1 MGPVIHNQLYEC
13 GLTPTSQDSVLIDKY
28 ETQLFQS
35 LNRFISFINNA
46 NQPASTKEKNTKFC
60 KSSSN
65 FLRLKLLTVLRQW
78 CDFSQSNCRLESRDV
93 LTQWWV
99 TLLNFLNSDTS
110 LQIDTALELSLS
122 IELTSVCLECVSKIM
137 TILIIL
143 PFHSPRDMEIYSHH
157 LLLTVHCITN
167 KLVLISKNTKKF
179 KRTESDDKCSKNDKK
194 LEYLNKYSS
203 LLRAFIGKLNAYA
216 FFYLP
221 EDLRFDTILLLTVS
235 PQISSNIQ
243 ACLFSWKKRQYKFTD
258 DQGQMIHAEA
268 FENKDT
274 KFFKIIVSY
283 IKNDFVLMSFYWHYW
298 YIILQFIKFSGPH
311 VSIEKSTLS
320 CIPGS
325 EILLTHVTTRFLNSD
340 LNKFTRIIKQ
350 TPNPR
355 ITNENV
361 TESHPN
367 FRSLNSNNALI
378 TSERI
383 NDYVFS
389 NFKTIKL
396 WECLRSLSGCIVKD
410 SHLEYLE
417 NMLSLHESLL
427 IDYVSTISAYDY
439 VAANVI
445 YNKVLQFIIFQFESL
460 SSLKFIHWGSWH
472 NGLLSMLRTKNV
484 NCQTVS
490 LLCLFNIW
498 KHIGSEERD
507 EMANTLLNDF
517 WESLTF
523 DNEFPLI
530 RILFMKL
537 LVFKIIPSVQGSN
550 SLRFLP
556 HERIRGLYEEL
567 IVNKEKLV
575 EMQKHSSNDIIAHR
589 KTALIFNGNSRLM
602 MIPKKPNTEDH
613 LVYKINHDKNLATER
628 FPSVS
633 SVANTRPNVILK
645 NGKYAYDVLDEMTS
659 KVAFLLAEKK
669 TRLDPKKNHK
679 ISDGFEGNQDN
690 EDNDEDSEDSGS
702 HKNKTKESNSSL
714 SATLNSW
721 LSKFSSTSEDSQ
733 KKKEQ
738 ENELG
743 SDFDYDEDMTD
754 FTESLPKRSSS
765 NIEKIFR
772 HGNSSGSMASSNSSI
787 KLSKKRENIL
797 IGPPEFRFSNEIKE
811 HNSITTVFKLAF
823 IQTNR
828 KVVERIDLA
837 NMKWGTIHGGSK
849 YMKPLPVPKDLIVA
863 SAANNENEMRNFAFV
878 RNSDLG
884 FELPV
889 PDFSIFGKCTE
900 DEHDVPKIGSQSV
913 ENLKEISEKEMTI
926 WKQIQD
932 MKLKTRMQKIC
943 VLIETFN
950 ATVREY
956 FEFSNRLEHDSI
968 FIDFEVRKPSSN
980 NSINIKV

>member
-1 MGPVIHNQLYEC
+1 MGPAIHNQLYEC
-13 GLTPTSQDSVLIDKY
+13 GLKTTSQDGFLMDNY

-35 LNRFISFINNA
+35 LNRFINFINNA
-46 NQPASTKEKNTKFC
+46 NQSASNKEQNTKFC

-78 CDFSQSNCRLESRDV
+78 CDSSRSNCTLEVRDV

-110 LQIDTALELSLS
+110 LQIDTAHELSLS
-122 IELTSVCLECVSKIM
+122 IELTSVCLECLSKIM

-143 PFHSPRDMEIYSHH
+143 PFHSSRDMEIYSHH
-157 LLLTVHCITN
+157 LLLTIHCITN
-167 KLVLISKNTKKF
+167 KLILISKNSKKL
-179 KRTESDDKCSKNDKK
+179 KRTNSDDKCSINDKK
-194 LEYLNKYSS
+194 LQYLNKYSS

-221 EDLRFDTILLLTVS
+221 EDLHFDTILLLTVS
-235 PQISSNIQ
+235 PQISSSIQ
-243 ACLFSWKKRQYKFTD
+243 TSLFSWKKRQYEFTD
-258 DQGQMIHAEA
+258 DQGQMIRTEA

-298 YIILQFIKFSGPH
+298 YIILQFMKFSDSDVG
-311 VSIEKSTLS
+311 IKKSTLS

-355 ITNENV
+355 IANENV

-367 FRSLNSNNALI
+367 FKSLNSSNALI

-396 WECLRSLSGCIVKD
+396 WECLRSLSGCILKEN
-410 SHLEYLE
+410 HPEYLE

-439 VAANVI
+439 IAANVI

-460 SSLKFIHWGSWH
+460 PSLKFIQWRSWY

-498 KHIGSEERD
+498 KYVTIEDRD
-507 EMANTLLNDF
+507 EIVKVLLSDF
-517 WESLTF
+517 WESLIF
-523 DNEFPLI
+523 ENEFPLI
-530 RILFMKL
+530 RILFMKV
-537 LVFKIIPSVQGSN
+537 LVFKIIPSVQNSS

-556 HERIRGLYEEL
+556 HDRIKQLYEEL
-567 IVNKEKLV
+567 LVNKEELF
-575 EMQKHSSNDIIAHR
+575 EMQKHDSNDIVAHR
-589 KTALIFNGNSRLM
+589 KNALVFNGNSRLM

-613 LVYKINHDKNLATER
+613 LVYKINHDKNLTTER

-645 NGKYAYDVLDEMTS
+645 NGKYAYDILDEMTS
-659 KVAFLLAEKK
+659 KAAFLLAEKK
-669 TRLDPKKNHK
+669 TRLNPKKNHK
-679 ISDGFEGNQDN
+679 IMDGYEGGQEN

-702 HKNKTKESNSSL
+702 HKNKRKEGNSSL
-714 SATLNSW
+714 SATLNTW

-738 ENELG
+738 ANELG
-743 SDFDYDEDMTD
+743 NDFEYDEDVAD
-754 FTESLPKRSSS
+754 FAEILPKQSSS
-765 NIEKIFR
+765 NIEKIFK
-772 HGNSSGSMASSNSSI
+772 HGNSSGSMVSSNSSI
-787 KLSKKRENIL
+787 KLNRRENIL
-797 IGPPEFRFSNEIKE
+797 IGPPELRFSNEIKE
-811 HNSITTVFKLAF
+811 HNSITTIFKLVF

-828 KVVERIDLA
+828 RVVEKIDLA

-849 YMKPLPVPKDLIVA
+849 YMKPLPVPKDLVA
-863 SAANNENEMRNFAFV
+863 SVAKNESETRNLATLCG
-878 RNSDLG
+878 NGLD
-884 FELPV
+884 FEIPV
-889 PDFSIFGKCTE
+889 PDFNIFGKCME
-900 DEHDVPKIGSQSV
+900 DEQDVAKIGNQNV
-913 ENLKEISEKEMTI
+913 EDLKVTGGREVTI

-932 MKLKTRMQKIC
+932 MKLRTRIQKIC